1 MEIRK
6 MSPEELDKAVKEEIE
21 RLGGY
26 EAWRRKSLAGEVSS
40 RPPPKPRTPTKSQQ
54 YADACKLRAE
64 YRGIS
69 IEQLFKQEPELYE
82 QYRRLVL
89 EE

>member
-6 MSPEELDKAVKEEIE
+6 MSPEELDKAVKEELA

-26 EAWRRKSLAGEVSS
+26 EAWRRKSLSGEVS
-40 RPPPKPRTPTKSQQ
+40 PKPPKPRTPTKSQQ
-54 YADACKLRAE
+54 YADACELAAK

-69 IEQLFKQEPELYE
+69 IEEFFKQEPERYD